1 LNHREDGWN
10 DPAVQNDPALVDL
23 AKASATKILGANQVF
38 DAPRMTA
45 SEEFAHY
52 KDAAPECFMILGVGP
67 GVANH
72 NPKFNLDEG
81 ALANGVKAEIQL
93 ILDYLNQ
100 K

>member
-1 LNHREDGWN
+1 
-10 DPAVQNDPALVDL
+10 
-23 AKASATKILGANQVF
+23 
-38 DAPRMTA
+38 MTA
-45 SEEFAHY
+45 SGDFAHY

-81 ALANGVKAEIQL
+81 ALADGVKAEIQL